1 MKALL
6 FALALAA
13 SVVPIQVSAASR
25 QDNCGCVTT
34 APEAPVDPVNLN
46 LARTLVRTITPRED
60 AHGDFN
66 DTIRRMAGFERI
78 ADEGLRQGIKSDLE
92 SMLHKIEPIVVRH
105 LDQIEEATALAYAH
119 KFTPAELQ
127 AATAFARTAE
137 GRTFLSRVYEV
148 PYDPAILQE
157 QASLMTELAP
167 AMADFQVA
175 TCKRQTAARIAAGEK
190 RVKCRMA

>member
-1 MKALL
+1 MKPVL

-13 SVVPIQVSAASR
+13 SIVPIQVSASSR

-34 APEAPVDPVNLN
+34 APEAPVDPVSLE
-46 LARTLVRTITPRED
+46 LARTLVRTITPRQD
-60 AHGDFN
+60 AQGDFN

-78 ADEGLRQGIKSDLE
+78 ADEGLRQGIRADLE
-92 SMLHKIEPIVVRH
+92 GMLVKIEPIVVRH
-105 LDQIEEATALAYAH
+105 LDRMEEVTALAYAR
-119 KFTPAELQ
+119 KFTSAELQ
-127 AATAFARTAE
+127 AATGFARTTE

-148 PYDPAILQE
+148 PYDPALLEE

-190 RVKCRMA
+190 RAKCRMA